1 MPRYD
6 VACQRILRGIGDR
19 DRIRS
24 IIRRAALTRTEA
36 CVMELRYVDR
46 IEDLQTIADRIGY
59 SYSKVSKAHTSAAK
73 KVLQLMI

>member
-19 DRIRS
+19 ERIRS

-46 IEDLQTIADRIGY
+46 VEDLQTIADRIGY

-73 KVLQLMI
+73 KVLQLLI

>member
-19 DRIRS
+19 DRIRA
-24 IIRRAALTRTEA
+24 IIRRAALTRTET
-36 CVMELRYVDR
+36 CVMELRYVER

-59 SYSKVSKAHTSAAK
+59 SYSKVSKAHTSAAR
-73 KVLQLMI
+73 KVLQILL

>member
-19 DRIRS
+19 ERIRS

-36 CVMELRYVDR
+36 CVMELRYVER
-46 IEDLQTIADRIGY
+46 IEDLQTNADLIGY
-59 SYSKVSKAHTSAAK
+59 SYSKVSKAHTSAAEK
-73 KVLQLMI
+73 GLQLML

>member
-6 VACQRILRGIGDR
+6 VACQRILRGIGER
-19 DRIRS
+19 DKIRT
-24 IIRRAALTRTEA
+24 ILRRAALTRTEA
-36 CVMELRYVDR
+36 RVMEMLYVER

-73 KVLQLMI
+73 KVLQLLI

>member
-6 VACQRILRGIGDR
+6 VACQRILRGIGER
-19 DRIRS
+19 DKIRT
-24 IIRRAALTRTEA
+24 ILRRAALTRTEA
-36 CVMELRYVDR
+36 RVMELRYVDR

-73 KVLQLMI
+73 KVLQLLI

>member
-19 DRIRS
+19 ERIRS

-36 CVMELRYVDR
+36 CVMEMRYVER
-46 IEDLQTIADRIGY
+46 IEGLRVVADMIGY
-59 SYSKVSKAHTSAAK
+59 SYSTVAKSHTSAARK
-73 KVLQLMI
+73 IMQFLI

>member
-19 DRIRS
+19 EKIRS
-24 IIRRAALTRTEA
+24 IIRRAALTRTET
-36 CVMELRYVDR
+36 CVMEMRYVDGV
-46 IEDLQTIADRIGY
+46 EDLLAIADKIGY

-73 KVLQLMI
+73 KVLQLLL

>member
-19 DRIRS
+19 EKIRS

-36 CVMELRYVDR
+36 FVMELRYVER
-46 IEDLQTIADRIGY
+46 IEDLHTIADRIGY
-59 SYSKVSKAHTSAAK
+59 SYSKVSKDHTSAVK
-73 KVLQLMI
+73 KVLQLLI

>member
-6 VACQRILRGIGDR
+6 VACQRILRGIGER
-19 DRIRS
+19 DKIRT
-24 IIRRAALTRTEA
+24 ILRRAALTRTEA
-36 CVMELRYVDR
+36 RVIELRYVER

-73 KVLQLMI
+73 KVLQLLI

>member
-19 DRIRS
+19 DKIRT

-36 CVMELRYVDR
+36 YVMELRYVDR
-46 IEDLQTIADRIGY
+46 IDDLRTIADRIGY
-59 SYSKVSKAHTSAAK
+59 SYSKVTKAHTSAAR
-73 KVLQLMI
+73 KVLQILL

>member
-6 VACQRILRGIGDR
+6 VACQRILRGIGER
-19 DRIRS
+19 DKIRT
-24 IIRRAALTRTEA
+24 ILRRAALTRTEA
-36 CVMELRYVDR
+36 RVMEMRYVDR

-73 KVLQLMI
+73 KVLQLLI

>member
-6 VACQRILRGIGDR
+6 VACQRILRGIGER
-19 DRIRS
+19 DKIRT
-24 IIRRAALTRTEA
+24 ILRRAALTRTEA
-36 CVMELRYVDR
+36 CVMELRYVER

-73 KVLQLMI
+73 KVLQLLI

>member
-19 DRIRS
+19 DKIRT

-46 IEDLQTIADRIGY
+46 IDDLQTIADRIGY
-59 SYSKVSKAHTSAAK
+59 SYSKVTKAHTSAAR
-73 KVLQLMI
+73 KVLQILL

>member
-19 DRIRS
+19 DKIRT
-24 IIRRAALTRTEA
+24 IIRRAALTKVEERIMT
-36 CVMELRYVDR
+36 MRYVER

-59 SYSKVSKAHTSAAK
+59 SYSKVTKAHTSAAK
-73 KVLQLMI
+73 KVLQLLL

>member
-19 DRIRS
+19 ERIRS

-36 CVMELRYVDR
+36 CVMEMRYVDR

-59 SYSKVSKAHTSAAK
+59 SYSKVSKAHTSSAK

>member
-6 VACQRILRGIGDR
+6 VACQRILRGIGER
-19 DRIRS
+19 DKIRS

-36 CVMELRYVDR
+36 CVMELRYVER

-59 SYSKVSKAHTSAAK
+59 SYSKVSKAHTSAAN
-73 KVLQLMI
+73 KVLQLLI

>member
-19 DRIRS
+19 ERIRS

-36 CVMELRYVDR
+36 CVMEMRYVDR

>member
-19 DRIRS
+19 EKIRS

-36 CVMELRYVDR
+36 CVMEMRYVEQ
-46 IEDLQTIADRIGY
+46 IEDLHTIADRIGY
-59 SYSKVSKAHTSAAK
+59 SYSKVSKSHTSAAK
-73 KVLQLMI
+73 KVLQLMF

>member
-19 DRIRS
+19 ERIRS

-46 IEDLQTIADRIGY
+46 VEDLQTIADRIGY
-59 SYSKVSKAHTSAAK
+59 SYSKVSKAHTSATK
-73 KVLQLMI
+73 KVLQLLI

>member
-6 VACQRILRGIGDR
+6 VACQRALRGIGDR
-19 DRIRS
+19 DKIRT

-36 CVMELRYVDR
+36 CVMEMRYVDR

-59 SYSKVSKAHTSAAK
+59 SYSKVTKAHTSAAK
-73 KVLQLMI
+73 KVLQLLL

>member
-6 VACQRILRGIGDR
+6 VACLRILRGIGDR
-19 DRIRS
+19 ERLRS

-73 KVLQLMI
+73 KVLQLML

>member
-19 DRIRS
+19 EKIRS
-24 IIRRAALTRTEA
+24 IIRRSALTQTEA
-36 CVMELRYVDR
+36 CVMELRYVER
-46 IEDLQTIADRIGY
+46 IEDLHTIADMIGY

-73 KVLQLMI
+73 KLLQLML